1 MNTLSKTLVGVVAI
15 LSAIIVSQLFLFS
28 AEKEDPLTDN
38 VFQKHFNT
46 NYKIYALTL
55 PEELN
60 FAGEPVP
67 LHVLDV
73 RERLDRELLINTYWQ
88 SQTLLLHKRAHRYF
102 PVIEPILKKNGIPE
116 DFKYLSLIES
126 GFQNVVSP
134 AGATGFWQFMKD
146 TGIEYGLEVA
156 DEVDERYHLEKSTE
170 AACRYLQKA
179 YDQYGSWTMAAASY
193 NLGMNGLNRQIE
205 RQKATNYYDLL
216 LVEETGRYVFR
227 ILAMKEIFSDPR
239 KYGFHYRE
247 SDLYPPVETYTV
259 SVDSSVIDFASFAF
273 AHNINYKILK
283 IFNPWLRDTYLK
295 NTRGKRYEITLPVDP
310 ELAGYSTVE
319 EVVEKPDSLVHD
331 TLKNQSPLH
340 D

>member
-1 MNTLSKTLVGVVAI
+1 
-15 LSAIIVSQLFLFS
+15 
-28 AEKEDPLTDN
+28 
-38 VFQKHFNT
+38 
-46 NYKIYALTL
+46 
-55 PEELN
+55 
-60 FAGEPVP
+60 
-67 LHVLDV
+67 
-73 RERLDRELLINTYWQ
+73 
-88 SQTLLLHKRAHRYF
+88 
-102 PVIEPILKKNGIPE
+102 
-116 DFKYLSLIES
+116 
-126 GFQNVVSP
+126 
-134 AGATGFWQFMKD
+134 WQFMKD

-259 SVDSSVIDFASFAF
+259 SVDS
-273 AHNINYKILK
+273 
-283 IFNPWLRDTYLK
+283 
-295 NTRGKRYEITLPVDP
+295 
-310 ELAGYSTVE
+310 
-319 EVVEKPDSLVHD
+319 
-331 TLKNQSPLH
+331 
-340 D
+340 